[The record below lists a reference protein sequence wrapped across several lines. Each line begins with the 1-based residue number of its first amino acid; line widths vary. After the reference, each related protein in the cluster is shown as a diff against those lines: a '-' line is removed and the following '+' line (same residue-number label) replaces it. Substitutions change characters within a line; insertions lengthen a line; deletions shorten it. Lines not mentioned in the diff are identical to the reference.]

1 MPFAPD
7 VRSDR
12 RSTIPS
18 YAWTFVGANF
28 TLKVVWP
35 PAGHSIRVT
44 VSLAVPGLATVM
56 TRLRVYP
63 TGTGPKAR
71 LVSDKAMTRV
81 TAR

>member
-1 MPFAPD
+1 
-7 VRSDR
+7 
-12 RSTIPS
+12 
-18 YAWTFVGANF
+18 
-28 TLKVVWP
+28 VVWP